1 MDCNFNSFEG
11 LEEEK
16 DSLQDKTSGDIVL
29 ASEEGLVSEIDILQ
43 KTITVTLQLSER
55 DKLIELQQSI
65 FLKGN

>member
-16 DSLQDKTSGDIVL
+16 HSLKDKTSGDIVL